1 MTYDKSVPAANGAV
15 ADLERRAAWK
25 YVGYPG
31 FSRFMASSND
41 CFALRKFTSL
51 NVRVLLRLQNNVVEL
66 ERRLDEMDN
75 FTKNLPPDQ
84 GGCASFRLDADS
96 PREELL
102 EEIDVALAKYSKSL
116 AHLYPIVRMPA
127 LTVHRFPTRQFST
140 DSRTTCSIC
149 RTAPEY
155 PDLAGQLP

>member
-1 MTYDKSVPAANGAV
+1 MVNGKRESPAGGAIG
-15 ADLERRAAWK
+15 DLERRAAWK

-51 NVRVLLRLQNNVVEL
+51 NVRTLLKLQNNVVEL

-75 FTKNLPPDQ
+75 FSMNLPPDE
-84 GGCASFRLDADS
+84 GGCASFRLDANS

-102 EEIDVALAKYSKSL
+102 DEIEAALDKYSQYSSGPTSPSL
-116 AHLYPIVRMPA
+116 NTFPINAHIPQILDSS
-127 LTVHRFPTRQFST
+127 TSCKFTRDPSH
-140 DSRTTCSIC
+140 
-149 RTAPEY
+149 
-155 PDLAGQLP
+155 L